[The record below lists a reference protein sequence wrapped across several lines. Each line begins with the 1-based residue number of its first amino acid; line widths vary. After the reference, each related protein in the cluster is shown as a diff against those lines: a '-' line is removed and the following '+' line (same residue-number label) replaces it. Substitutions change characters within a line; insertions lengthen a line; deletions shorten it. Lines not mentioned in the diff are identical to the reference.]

1 MHGCGDQDDLPHR
14 GFSSFQPLLDRYKPD
29 YMVHGHVHM
38 NYGYNIPRVTEY
50 GSTRIINA
58 YEKYMLQI

>member
-1 MHGCGDQDDLPHR
+1 
-14 GFSSFQPLLDRYKPD
+14 
-29 YMVHGHVHM
+29 M
-38 NYGYNIPRVTEY
+38 NYGYNIPRVNEY